1 MNVRSKFSD
10 FDFLTNSAGSST
22 VIANGSTIEGRITA
36 PGIISISG
44 YVKGD
49 VNASEIVIDREGAVN
64 GSIFAEHLIII
75 GKFEGEVSA
84 NKITVASTASVKGNL
99 SYKRVAIDD
108 GATLDVSFHKI

>member
-22 VIANGSTIEGRITA
+22 VIANSSNIEGRITV
-36 PGIISISG
+36 PGTISVSG
-44 YVKGD
+44 YVKGEL
-49 VNASEIVIDREGAVN
+49 NASEVVIDREGAVN

-84 NKITVASTASVKGNL
+84 NKVTVASTASVKGNL

-108 GATLDVSFHKI
+108 GAVLDVIFQKI

>member
-22 VIANGSTIEGRITA
+22 VIANGSNIEGRITA
-36 PGIISISG
+36 PGTISVSG
-44 YVKGD
+44 YVKGEL
-49 VNASEIVIDREGAVN
+49 NASEVVIDREGAVN

-84 NKITVASTASVKGNL
+84 NKITVAVKISLTSNMNN
-99 SYKRVAIDD
+99 
-108 GATLDVSFHKI
+108 

>member
-36 PGIISISG
+36 PGVISISG

>member
-44 YVKGD
+44 NVKGD